1 MVRNLAPEFIK
12 RHPIDLLNA
21 ICPGKLGFAY
31 NRIDFRQ
38 NQPVGYGFINFR
50 PLSQVDND
58 SKKAAFE
65 RDIHCRTT
73 LMVRNLAP
81 EFTRATSSIC

>member
-1 MVRNLAPEFIK
+1 MVRDLALEFIK

-38 NQPVGYGFINFR
+38 NQPVG
-50 PLSQVDND
+50 
-58 SKKAAFE
+58 
-65 RDIHCRTT
+65 
-73 LMVRNLAP
+73 
-81 EFTRATSSIC
+81 